1 MGTKWFGR
9 ISLIVLFLLVG
20 WGGEIGFSAPVVKGS
35 EAKIKGGKENSVSS
49 EKDRSKAKKIV
60 DVRLEKRGDFTDF
73 TIIGD
78 GEIGKYETLRL
89 GSPTRFVI
97 DVKNVA
103 LRFGKTLVKTD
114 DSVIKEVRIGR
125 HPDKVR
131 FVVYPRG
138 KEIPSFEIKPE
149 REGLRIAFGSFPKV
163 EEKGV
168 TQRERNGKTETQ
180 SSAKTDAVSGR
191 TLQVKV
197 PSEPPTKT
205 ESAAAAKDPDQRRS
219 EVSPANAEKAETA
232 PSSTPAPK
240 AEESPGPIRMS
251 IKDLGPQPAPPE
263 AMTLEEAIKI
273 ALERNLRIHTAKE
286 QVRASEF
293 RTKAAFTDFLPK
305 WTAQY
310 AYTHYSKP
318 VLIDYVLLSKKDPL
332 TGNLVSVPGT
342 DRDVFSLGSGAS
354 LPLFTGGALSAS
366 YQLEKLGVDISK
378 WNVDI
383 ATLDIVLQAR
393 INYFN
398 ILTAGRAI
406 EVARQAVR
414 QFESQLE
421 VSKAFFEV
429 GIVAKN
435 DVLQA
440 EVRLANAVQALV
452 TAENALALT
461 KASFN
466 TLLRR
471 PIDTPVQV
479 VDILE
484 YKPHAFRFEEAVE
497 EALRQRPEIK
507 AAQLTV
513 EQAKEAVKIAK
524 AGFYP
529 TVSLGGSYSTSS
541 EEPSLLGELRG
552 HNWSAQAVASFTIF
566 EWGKTAY
573 KVAESKVKVN
583 QAEDAKT
590 QIVEQIVLEVKQNY
604 LNMLNAEK
612 NIGVAQKSLEQ
623 AEENLRIN
631 EERYKN
637 QVATQTEVLDAVA
650 LLAQARQNYYLALS
664 AYNIAKAQLER
675 SMGRTKILS

>member
-1 MGTKWFGR
+1 MSAKRFGVLV
-9 ISLIVLFLLVG
+9 LIVFPLLIG
-20 WGGEIGFSAPVVKGS
+20 WHGETYSASASAKGKS
-35 EAKIKGGKENSVSS
+35 QATSRVEKGEGLLA
-49 EKDRSKAKKIV
+49 SKASRII
-60 DVRLEKRGDFTDF
+60 DVRLEKKDDSLEV

-78 GEIGKYETLRL
+78 GEIGKFETLKL
-89 GSPTRFVI
+89 GKPTRFVLDI
-97 DVKNVA
+97 REVTLRLQKSMIRNENA
-103 LRFGKTLVKTD
+103 L
-114 DSVIKEVRIGR
+114 IKEVRIGR
-125 HPDKVR
+125 HPEKVR
-131 FVVYPRG
+131 FVFYPHG
-138 KEIPSFEIKPE
+138 NEIPAYEIKPE
-149 REGLRIAFGSFPKV
+149 RGRLRVVFAGSSKGTK
-163 EEKGV
+163 EERAQGQEQ
-168 TQRERNGKTETQ
+168 TEPLPHGSRKTEAVTREQ
-180 SSAKTDAVSGR
+180 VEQKRVAEPSNQITGNPSATGEAGKGGEDQATKAQAPEPATPPAAGPASG
-191 TLQVKV
+191 
-197 PSEPPTKT
+197 E
-205 ESAAAAKDPDQRRS
+205 EAA
-219 EVSPANAEKAETA
+219 
-232 PSSTPAPK
+232 
-240 AEESPGPIRMS
+240 PIRIS
-251 IKDLGPQPAPPE
+251 IRDLGPKPVPPDV
-263 AMTLEEAIKI
+263 MSLEEAVKI
-273 ALERNLRIHTAKE
+273 ALERNLRIHSAKE

-293 RTKAAFTDFLPK
+293 RTKAAFADFLPK

-318 VLIDYVLLSKKDPL
+318 VFIDYVLLSKKNPL
-332 TGNLVSVPGT
+332 TGDLVSVPGT
-342 DRDVFSLGSGAS
+342 DRDVFNLGTGAS
-354 LPLFTGGALSAS
+354 LPLFTGGALSAA

-383 ATLDIVLQAR
+383 AKLDIVLQAR
-393 INYFN
+393 VNYFN
-398 ILTAGRAI
+398 ILTAERAI
-406 EVARQAVR
+406 EVARQAVK

-429 GIVAKN
+429 GLVAKN

-484 YKPHAFRFEEAVE
+484 YKPHGFRFEDAVE

-529 TVSLGGSYSTSS
+529 TVSLAGSYSTSS
-541 EEPSLLGELRG
+541 EEPSLLGDLRG
-552 HNWSAQAVASFTIF
+552 HSWSAQAVASFTLF

-590 QIVEQIVLEVKQNY
+590 QLVEQIVLEVKQNY

-631 EERYKN
+631 EERYKY

-664 AYNIAKAQLER
+664 AYHIAKAQLER
-675 SMGRTKILS
+675 SMGRTKIPS

>member
-1 MGTKWFGR
+1 M
-9 ISLIVLFLLVG
+9 
-20 WGGEIGFSAPVVKGS
+20 
-35 EAKIKGGKENSVSS
+35 
-49 EKDRSKAKKIV
+49 
-60 DVRLEKRGDFTDF
+60 
-73 TIIGD
+73 
-78 GEIGKYETLRL
+78 RL

-168 TQRERNGKTETQ
+168 TQRERSGKAETQ

-205 ESAAAAKDPDQRRS
+205 ESAAAAKDQDQRRS
-219 EVSPANAEKAETA
+219 EISPANAEKAETA

-318 VLIDYVLLSKKDPL
+318 VLIDYVLLGKKDPL
-332 TGNLVSVPGT
+332 TGDLVSVPGT

-497 EALRQRPEIK
+497 
-507 AAQLTV
+507 
-513 EQAKEAVKIAK
+513 
-524 AGFYP
+524 
-529 TVSLGGSYSTSS
+529 
-541 EEPSLLGELRG
+541 
-552 HNWSAQAVASFTIF
+552 
-566 EWGKTAY
+566 
-573 KVAESKVKVN
+573 
-583 QAEDAKT
+583 
-590 QIVEQIVLEVKQNY
+590 
-604 LNMLNAEK
+604 
-612 NIGVAQKSLEQ
+612 
-623 AEENLRIN
+623 
-631 EERYKN
+631 
-637 QVATQTEVLDAVA
+637 
-650 LLAQARQNYYLALS
+650 
-664 AYNIAKAQLER
+664 
-675 SMGRTKILS
+675 